1 MAHAAKKQKLSD
13 GTVVAA
19 VELPA
24 EPIHSE
30 HVPKKRTNKK
40 SAANEDDKDTAAAQ
54 KRSLFVRSLPA
65 NTTSETLTEL
75 FSESYPIKH
84 ATAVIDPATKQC
96 KGYGFV
102 TFADAEDA
110 ARAKTEFNGRVI
122 QDKKLRVELAE
133 RRQREDGEGVKLEKK
148 EKVEQEKVE
157 SKLIVRNLP
166 WSVRGGKQL
175 EKLFLSYGK
184 VKQAYVPTKAPGLMA
199 GFGFVLMRGRKNA
212 EKALEG
218 VNGKVVDGRTLA
230 VDWAVEKGA
239 YQGLQGKGEDEE
251 VKDEEVKSEDADDTE
266 GGVEVEEN
274 EDEQFGDRLEDV
286 SASESGSDADDGED
300 DNDVD
305 VDMDSN
311 ADDRDK
317 EPQPSMTEDKSSTLF
332 VRNLPFTCHD
342 EDLEDFF
349 RNFGAVRYA
358 RVVVDRETQ
367 RTKGTGFVCFYEV
380 DDAEKCL
387 RGAPRRT
394 MPTEAE
400 KKAAEYKHA
409 LASKSILQNE
419 NTDPSGEYTLD
430 GRVLQVTRAVAKGEA
445 NRLTEEGTNYRSKRD
460 KDKRRL
466 YLLSEGTIATN
477 TKLWEQLP
485 PSEKT
490 MREASVKQRKTLIES
505 NPSLNLSLTRLSV
518 RNIPRSI
525 GSKELKA
532 LAREAVVGFATD
544 LKNGLREKLSRE
556 ELERGGEDMKVA
568 EATRKRAGKGL
579 VRQAKVVYE
588 GVGGGKVQEETGA
601 GRSRGYGFIE
611 YYTHRSALMGLRWLN
626 GHAVGYRVKEQ
637 GKQGKESVEDVQ
649 DRKKRLVV
657 EFAIENAQVVM
668 RRNERE
674 GKARER
680 SQRFKTGEFAED
692 GEDDEHAASKGRS
705 ARGVGG
711 KGSGGK
717 SANGG
722 GFGKRKRD
730 GEDDGKSRG
739 RDGKGSKAGER
750 KGGKGDVKPRTA
762 VDDKTS
768 KRNQIIGRKRAA
780 RKVRKGGK

>member
-1 MAHAAKKQKLSD
+1 MAPAAKKQKLSN
-13 GTVVAA
+13 GAVVAA
-19 VELPA
+19 VEVEA
-24 EPIHSE
+24 EPIDPE

-65 NTTSETLTEL
+65 TTTSETLTEL

-84 ATAVIDPATKQC
+84 AIAVIDPATKQC

-110 ARAKTEFNGRVI
+110 ARAKTEFNGRVL

-239 YQGLQGKGEDEE
+239 YQGLQGKSEGEDE
-251 VKDEEVKSEDADDTE
+251 VKDEDVKSEDADTE

-286 SASESGSDADDGED
+286 SASESGSDDDDGED
-300 DNDVD
+300 EDEVD

-311 ADDRDK
+311 ADDHDK

-349 RNFGAVRYA
+349 RTFGAVRYA

-380 DDAEKCL
+380 EDAEKCL
-387 RGAPRRT
+387 RGAPRRS

-400 KKAAEYKHA
+400 KQAAEYKHA

-711 KGSGGK
+711 KGGGM
-717 SANGG
+717 
-722 GFGKRKRD
+722 KRKRD
-730 GEDDGKSRG
+730 GNDDGKSRG
-739 RDGKGSKAGER
+739 RDAKGSKAGDR

-780 RKVRKGGK
+780 RKFPSKR